1 MYKIDLLKGQGVPVR
16 SRPEGIAIT
25 AVGIIVPIL
34 AGLVLFGIYFYGRVI
49 ISVRDGEIQ
58 NYQNKIA
65 GKAEVI
71 GAQKLIEQEKA
82 SINKSLGEVSS
93 NLDKH
98 KQTTPILVEIV
109 SSMPNSMVL
118 DRLSMEQKLV
128 KVKVAGKPKD
138 DKKNKDDK
146 KAKVET
152 VKSIPARTLEIV
164 LTGNSKSD
172 CEAAVKDF
180 SHKLRYSKLFGDKIE
195 DIKITQEMGSL
206 DGQDAVS
213 YIINCVFKPG
223 L

>member
-16 SRPEGIAIT
+16 SRPEGIAVT

-34 AGLVLFGIYFYGRVI
+34 VGLVIFSIYFYGRVI
-49 ISVRDGEIQ
+49 VSVRDGEIK

-65 GKAEVI
+65 GKADVI

-93 NLDKH
+93 NLNKH
-98 KQTTPILVEIV
+98 KQATPILVEIV

-118 DRLSMEQKLV
+118 DRLSMDQKLV
-128 KVKVAGKPKD
+128 KVKVNSKPKD

-146 KAKVET
+146 KAKVEI
-152 VKSIPARTLEIV
+152 KSLPPRTLEIV

-172 CEAAVKDF
+172 CEASVKDF

-195 DIKITQEMGSL
+195 DIKITQELGSL